1 MDVNDAFAM
10 PESVLVLG
18 GGSDI
23 ARATLRQLLAR
34 NTRTVVLAGR
44 DSTSLEGAAA
54 EAASLGATNAI
65 TIPFDATG
73 VESHLRFAEE
83 AFTRAGEIDLV
94 LVTAGILGDQESDE
108 RDPKAAA
115 NVMATNFTGLAS
127 ALLAIAGRLQA
138 QGHGLMVVLSSVA
151 AERARKSN
159 FIYGASKAG
168 LDAFAQGLGDALRD
182 SGVKTLVVRPGF
194 VRTKM
199 TSHMSPAPLAVSADD
214 VASAILRGIE
224 TGKEII
230 WVPPAMRLI
239 MAALRHLPRSLFRRM
254 PI

>member
-18 GGSDI
+18 AGSDI
-23 ARATLRQLLAR
+23 ARATLRQLVLRGA
-34 NTRTVVLAGR
+34 RTVVLAGR
-44 DSTSLEGAAA
+44 DSASSQEAAT
-54 EAASLGATNAI
+54 EAASLGAADVVTLA
-65 TIPFDATG
+65 FDATA
-73 VESHLRFAEE
+73 VDNHSRFAED

-94 LVTAGILGDQESDE
+94 LAAAGVLGSQDSDE
-108 RDPKAAA
+108 RDPQAAA
-115 NVMATNFTGLAS
+115 SVMATNFTGLAS
-127 ALLAIAGRLQA
+127 ALLAIAGHMRA
-138 QGHGLMVVLSSVA
+138 QGHGHIVVLSSVA
-151 AERARKSN
+151 AERARKAN

-168 LDAFAQGLGDALRD
+168 LDAFAQGLGDSMLD
-182 SGVKTLVVRPGF
+182 SEVKVLVVRPGF

-199 TSHMSPAPLAVSADD
+199 TSHMSPAPLAVTADD

-230 WVPPAMRLI
+230 WVPPAMRPI
-239 MAALRHLPRSLFRRM
+239 MVALRHLPRSVFRRI